1 MYIALQEGIAGCPL
15 QALDKHVDPN
25 PFCPHPNPPPP
36 VHTTSLLDVPFPCIV
51 PHPISENG
59 RFFATA
65 LWAQKRGRKTDAQQL
80 GVSFAATFL
89 RPQSGLLFCA
99 TAWTVVPKN
108 VDAACCSGALF
119 AAHNR
124 SAIVQTVGTAV
135 CGLVGR
141 AGLGLV
147 WLDWVGSV
155 WLGWVCFGCWFAGLG
170 LVELGLV
177 GFGLVWFGLFGFVRV
192 CFGLFRFGWVWVW
205 VWVGFVSVWLV
216 LVWLCW
222 VGFI

>member
-1 MYIALQEGIAGCPL
+1 M
-15 QALDKHVDPN
+15 
-25 PFCPHPNPPPP
+25 PHPN
-36 VHTTSLLDVPFPCIV
+36 
-51 PHPISENG
+51 SENG

-80 GVSFAATFL
+80 GVSFAARFL
-89 RPQSGLLFCA
+89 RPQSGLIFCA

-108 VDAACCSGALF
+108 VDAECCSGALF
-119 AAHNR
+119 AAHIR

-177 GFGLVWFGLFGFVRV
+177 GFGLVCFGLFGFVRV
-192 CFGLFRFGWVWVW
+192 CFDLFRFGWVWVW
-205 VWVGFVSVWLV
+205 VGWVRFGLVGFGLVGLGWFYIVGFGLLGWVWLGWVGLGG
-216 LVWLCW
+216 
-222 VGFI
+222 VGLG